1 MPNKNGK
8 RKGKRNKNSSA
19 KSAANLADLGMSV
32 RDADHLIKS
41 DLTLKPLSADYK
53 SKPPRN
59 IGNQI
64 YYVRQTFNSAI
75 TTSTTTFVENNLS
88 WSLTGALT
96 QYAQYA
102 VIFDQAF
109 LHSASV
115 TVTNAE
121 PPGAT
126 ATLPIVY
133 TAIDFDSTT
142 NLGSINTLVGYS
154 TCNASTLAPGQS
166 VTRFVYPCN
175 KPAVGAT
182 AGTGVGRVW
191 LDTTAGAAVPFNGIR
206 LIVASTTASIP
217 IDAIQELTWA
227 FRNTI

>member
-8 RKGKRNKNSSA
+8 RKGKRNRNSSS

-32 RDADHLIKS
+32 RDADHLITS
-41 DLTLKPLSADYK
+41 DLTLKPLSTVYK
-53 SKPPRN
+53 AKPPRN

-75 TTSTTTFVENNLS
+75 TTSTTTFVENNFS
-88 WSLTGALT
+88 WSLSGALT

-102 VIFDQAF
+102 VIFDQAM
-109 LHSASV
+109 LHSVSV

-133 TAIDFDSTT
+133 TAIDFDNTT
-142 NLGSINTLVGYS
+142 NLGSLNLLVGYS
-154 TCNASTLAPGQS
+154 TCNAATLAPGQS

-175 KPAVGAT
+175 KSSLGGYAGA
-182 AGTGVGRVW
+182 GVGRSW
-191 LDTTAGAAVPFNGIR
+191 LDTTAGSLVVFNGVR